1 MVAPQG
7 KLDGRTVLISGV
19 ARGQGRSHAVRC
31 AAEGA
36 HIVGFDLC
44 ADIKSVPYPLATAE
58 DLAET
63 QKLVREAGGAMVAR
77 RADVRDRDA
86 VQSVV
91 DEGVAAFGAIDSA
104 VVNAGIFCGAGPQ
117 GNTPGAWH
125 DTIDVNLTGTFHT
138 LEAVV
143 PAIIEA
149 HRGGSI
155 VITSSGAGLKAMI
168 VSRSATISGY
178 FSYTASKHALV
189 GLMKAYAL
197 SLAAENIRVNSI
209 HPTGVDTPMIQG
221 QMVRDYF
228 AQNAATSLFRN
239 AMPVEAIAP
248 SDVTDAVLWLLSNEA
263 RYVTGTALPIDA
275 GSNLM

>member
-1 MVAPQG
+1 VVAPQG

-36 HIVGFDLC
+36 NLVGFDLC
-44 ADIKSVPYPLATAE
+44 EDIESVPYPLATAE

-63 QKLVREAGGAMVAR
+63 EKLVRE
-77 RADVRDRDA
+77 
-86 VQSVV
+86 
-91 DEGVAAFGAIDSA
+91 
-104 VVNAGIFCGAGPQ
+104 AGIFCGAGPQ
-117 GNTPGAWH
+117 GKTPGAWY
-125 DTIDVNLTGTFHT
+125 DTIDVNLTGAFHT

-143 PAIIEA
+143 PTIIEA

-168 VSRSATISGY
+168 VSRSATMNGY

-209 HPTGVDTPMIQG
+209 HPTGVDTPMATG
-221 QMVRDYF
+221 QVVWDYLT
-228 AQNAATSLFRN
+228 QNAAVSLFRN
-239 AMPVEAIAP
+239 AMPVEVIAP
-248 SDVTDAVLWLLSNEA
+248 SDVTDAVLWLLSDEA